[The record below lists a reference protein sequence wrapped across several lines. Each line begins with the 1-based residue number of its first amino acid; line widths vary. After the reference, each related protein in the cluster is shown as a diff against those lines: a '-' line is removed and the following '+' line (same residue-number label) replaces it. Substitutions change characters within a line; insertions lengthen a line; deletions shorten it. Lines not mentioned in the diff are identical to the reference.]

1 MNFIE
6 DTHAAITTLAITITG
21 ELGSFVMFYFAKD
34 KIRESFYQI
43 QTDDDHFAW
52 TLGCLGVFFIG
63 YFGAYATYRLVT
75 KKWPQFRS
83 KIYFTLVIF
92 AAGFGNLLLFYAL
105 ITLEL
110 R

>member
-1 MNFIE
+1 MGYIE

-21 ELGSFVMFYFAKD
+21 ELGSFVMFYFARD
-34 KIRESFYQI
+34 KIRQSYYEI
-43 QTDDDHFAW
+43 QTDDDQFGW
-52 TLGCLGVFFIG
+52 TIVSLAVFFIG
-63 YFGAYATYRLVT
+63 YFGAYAAYRLIT

-83 KIYFTLVIF
+83 KIYLTIVTF

-105 ITLEL
+105 ITLQL

>member
-1 MNFIE
+1 MSFIE

-21 ELGSFVMFYFAKD
+21 ELGAFVMFYFARD
-34 KIRESFYQI
+34 KVQESYYQI

-52 TLGCLGVFFIG
+52 TWAGVAVFLIG
-63 YFGAYATYRLVT
+63 YFGAYAAYRLIT

-83 KIYFTLVIF
+83 KIYLTIVTF

-105 ITLEL
+105 ITIEL

>member
-1 MNFIE
+1 MSFIE
-6 DTHAAITTLAITITG
+6 DTPAAITTLAMTVTA

-34 KIRESFYQI
+34 KIRESYYEI

-52 TLGCLGVFFIG
+52 SLLILAVFFVG
-63 YFGAYATYRLVT
+63 YFGAYAAYRLIT

-83 KIYFTLVIF
+83 KIYLTLVTF
-92 AAGFGNLLLFYAL
+92 GAGLGNLLLFYAL
-105 ITLEL
+105 ITLQL

>member
-34 KIRESFYQI
+34 KIRESLYEVR
-43 QTDDDHFAW
+43 TDDDRTPWIWGAFA
-52 TLGCLGVFFIG
+52 VFFIG
-63 YFGAYATYRLVT
+63 YFTAYAGYRLIT

-83 KIYFTLVIF
+83 KIYFTLATF

-105 ITLEL
+105 ITVDL

>member
-21 ELGSFVMFYFAKD
+21 EIGSFVMFYFAKD
-34 KIRESFYQI
+34 RIRESFYQI

-52 TLGCLGVFFIG
+52 TWAGVAVFCIG
-63 YFGAYATYRLVT
+63 YFAAYASYRLIT

-83 KIYFTLVIF
+83 KIYFTLVTF

-105 ITLEL
+105 ITLEM